1 MRPGIVRRWRQR
13 KMTTCWNVLPSLPTR
28 NILSIAYSDE
38 NRNAFNYSNCQVC
51 NKLFSATG
59 GKSPPVS
66 AGVMSS
72 AGVHLYLE
80 VERFDR
86 LKISNDIIILGLMH
100 KELRERLV

>member
-1 MRPGIVRRWRQR
+1 
-13 KMTTCWNVLPSLPTR
+13 
-28 NILSIAYSDE
+28 
-38 NRNAFNYSNCQVC
+38 
-51 NKLFSATG
+51 
-59 GKSPPVS
+59 
-66 AGVMSS
+66 MSS